1 MGEAA
6 RAAMQGQD
14 RTALGAT
21 LEAAIATAWPRQTVE
36 IAFDDR
42 PRMVELLGRAF
53 PPPRPARTAIVILNY
68 GHPED
73 TARLIGTLQAG
84 TETDFDLYVVDNATP
99 NLSAFDLATRFAC
112 AHVLRLPENLGYA
125 AGNNAALRLIAGLG
139 YDFVWILNPDMVV
152 PPEALAQHIDA
163 ARAHPGTAIFGP
175 ALLRGG
181 PAPRLASA
189 GCFVSLTDGLSTGH
203 LYAGEL
209 PEALPA
215 EPYVA
220 DFVTGAAVFLRASVL
235 PLIGTIPEEYFLYF
249 EETAWLT
256 AARDMGFGAL
266 VLPHIRLAHHK
277 RSEDGDLPAPYFY
290 YYYIRNAL
298 IFAGRR
304 GGPEAVAAT
313 AARLQTDFIAAWTA
327 RIAKA
332 EPDQSGH
339 NRPAFY
345 DRLAQTA
352 LADGLAGRTGPVDL
366 IAIKLASAGLASDEG
381 PNDGPAAA
389 LPDPKAACTAIVTP
403 EGRLLG
409 RLDLDPA
416 TATRPCTV
424 TALLDGRL
432 AGHVRAVPA
441 EPDPGPAAPRLHSFE
456 IDLPASARSGT
467 SHRIDLY
474 VNGRPARTGAA
485 ALDRFLARPAPAPE
499 GGFGGLAGHVCRG
512 WLVDQSD
519 PDAPLMAEIR
529 HEGRVIGRGLAD
541 RPRDGA
547 ATGGFAIRL
556 PRAFADGAAHLLH
569 LHRAGQS
576 GAKTRPLATARL
588 ADAQFTD
595 PRTASARAQ
604 PAPAVLSTLAYGQTL
619 WFGAQDPAS
628 LPIGRYLRAAAG
640 TARLWAAGQTNTPLV
655 SVILPVRGRSAAA
668 LRALRSVQAQT
679 YPLWEAILVDDAS
692 TDDTADR
699 LADHLADHLARA
711 ADSRISLIRRDTHG
725 GAAAARNSGLARAY
739 GEVIAWLDSDDHWDP
754 AYLSVMTAA
763 LMQPSQ
769 AGRAAPEAVYCGTWL
784 AQDSPEPPEAP
795 MPEAP
800 AQEVI
805 GLRLPPP
812 SLALIEN
819 DDVIALSSL
828 VHRRSLTDRLGGFD
842 ADLARYAGWDLV
854 LRASAEALPQPV
866 QAALVTRTLGPDS
879 LTETEPDG
887 PALAQIAARIARRGT
902 GATAASAAALAR
914 PVDVVLRVPQGAEA
928 PALRRRIEAIWLTLQ
943 PGAGQRLIVQTS
955 PAMIAALAEHK
966 LPDPKRPDLLLR
978 PIDAGPDSALWLR
991 DALACRRASADLALL
1006 EPSALV
1012 QSGWLAAL
1020 GRARSLVPGAGMLV
1034 PRHVLPGRTR
1044 AARRHAPAT
1053 RPERD
1058 VCITVSVQLRN
1069 LIEPQPDR
1077 LSNLRADLR
1086 ADIRAEMS
1094 LDPVEGLI
1102 ALSAVDPFCTYL
1114 PAGVADLLS
1123 VPDTGTETG
1132 QDGATDTE
1140 TGAGANPDP
1149 DSNPDPNPDPGPHSG
1164 ADPDHA
1170 TVLRDWA
1177 DVIRLHLRRPLIY
1190 CPRALAFE
1198 MPL

>member
-1 MGEAA
+1 
-6 RAAMQGQD
+6 
-14 RTALGAT
+14 
-21 LEAAIATAWPRQTVE
+21 
-36 IAFDDR
+36 
-42 PRMVELLGRAF
+42 
-53 PPPRPARTAIVILNY
+53 
-68 GHPED
+68 
-73 TARLIGTLQAG
+73 
-84 TETDFDLYVVDNATP
+84 
-99 NLSAFDLATRFAC
+99 
-112 AHVLRLPENLGYA
+112 VLRLPENLGYA

-416 TATRPCTV
+416 TANRPCTV

-499 GGFGGLAGHVCRG
+499 GGFGGLAGHICRG

-519 PDAPLMAEIR
+519 PDRPLMAEIR

-541 RPRDGA
+541 QPRDGA

-576 GAKTRPLATARL
+576 GTKSRPLATARL

-692 TDDTADR
+692 TDDTAD
-699 LADHLADHLARA
+699 HLARA

-769 AGRAAPEAVYCGTWL
+769 AGKPAPEAVYCGTWL
-784 AQDSPEPPEAP
+784 AQDSPPEP
-795 MPEAP
+795 PEAP

-842 ADLARYAGWDLV
+842 ADLTRYAGWDLV

-978 PIDAGPDSALWLR
+978 PVDAGPDSALWLR

-1044 AARRHAPAT
+1044 AARRHAPFT

-1058 VCITVSVQLRN
+1058 VCITVSAQLRN

-1077 LSNLRADLR
+1077 LSNLLADLR

-1114 PAGVADLLS
+1114 PAGVADLMS

-1132 QDGATDTE
+1132 KDGATDTE

-1170 TVLRDWA
+1170 TVLRDWT